1 MKHASEY
8 ICVNVLQIWTY
19 IKFTP
24 REIYLTCPFTVGAW
38 ITDTHTLVW
47 SRESSA
53 LWNII
58 HKNNT
63 DSTLFVLK
71 IFTEF
76 YGHQAT
82 LSECIYFHVPEFHQ
96 VPFPENKLSTLLQN
110 NNATM
115 INNEE
120 KFQNQYVQLHF
131 VCVLAY
137 IIQLLSTD
145 FTSDKS

>member
-1 MKHASEY
+1 MKHALEY

-58 HKNNT
+58 HKNNRFAIVCVKNLYWILWPSSYT
-63 DSTLFVLK
+63 VGTS
-71 IFTEF
+71 
-76 YGHQAT
+76 
-82 LSECIYFHVPEFHQ
+82 EFHQ

>member
-1 MKHASEY
+1 MKHALEY

-47 SRESSA
+47 SWPVESSA

-58 HKNNT
+58 HKNNRFAIVCVKNLYWILWP
-63 DSTLFVLK
+63 SSYNVGQLK
-71 IFTEF
+71 VT
-76 YGHQAT
+76 Q

-131 VCVLAY
+131 VCVLA
-137 IIQLLSTD
+137 
-145 FTSDKS
+145 